1 MPNNSRPD
9 SFINNTFQEARLV
22 FRNKDHVESYLQ
34 QISSAKKVET
44 SANYVTNHRTYQQN
58 SNVPSFQQILA
69 SRRRNF
75 YRKSDEDHVQAART
89 KSIGETYIQQKISQL
104 KNVIAKADE
113 TLDAMFT
120 LLVPGML
127 LR

>member
-34 QISSAKKVET
+34 QISSAKKVEN
-44 SANYVTNHRTYQQN
+44 SANYVANHRIYQQN

-75 YRKSDEDHVQAART
+75 YRKSYEDHVQAART

-127 LR
+127 LC